1 MEKSKRWATMREIKF
16 RARGAYQRSVWYVGD
31 LVRCDDGRIT
41 IRENEANEFY
51 VDPATVGQFT
61 GIYDCTKS
69 EEYPTGRPI
78 YEGDILHV
86 ICKNPHWG
94 FHSNYVVEWCEDGW
108 ILDGD
113 PLSRWFKLYD
123 LKVIGNVHD
132 NPELVEV
139 KQ

>member
-1 MEKSKRWATMREIKF
+1 MREIKF
-16 RARGAYQRSVWYVGD
+16 RAKNKSDEWCYGD
-31 LVRCDDGRIT
+31 LMHGNQYGDWIHETKTDVNYKI
-41 IRENEANEFY
+41 
-51 VDPATVGQFT
+51 DPATVGQFT
-61 GIYDCTKS
+61 GLYDCTRS

-94 FHSNYVVEWCEDGW
+94 SHSNYVVEWCEDGW

-132 NPELVEV
+132 DHELLPWWEE
-139 KQ
+139 